1 MTRVYVYSRET
12 DEQGLKSLT
21 GKIGETI
28 FWTAELSRFRVGKA
42 FPDTWAEKGSV
53 FSSTLEIRWQRKG
66 DAFKIL
72 IISDRPLDGFLPE
85 EGPKDGI
92 WEAEEEKVFLQDL
105 KEPRVNPQFKS
116 YPDGEGQGMMRVM
129 AVRRNGLPVAMS
141 PRGIEHLL
149 EEKL

>member
-12 DEQGLKSLT
+12 DEQDLKSLARRM
-21 GKIGETI
+21 GESV
-28 FWTAELSRFRVGKA
+28 FWMADLSRFQVGKA
-42 FPDTWAEKGSV
+42 FPDVFAEKGSV
-53 FSSTLEIRWQRKG
+53 FSSTGEIRWQKKG
-66 DAFKIL
+66 NAFKI
-72 IISDRPLDGFLPE
+72 IVISDSPLDGFSSE

-116 YPDGEGQGMMRVM
+116 YPNGESQGMMRVM
-129 AVRRNGLPVAMS
+129 AVRRNGLTVAMS

-149 EEKL
+149 EEEL